1 MSKAKPIE
9 QKKGR
14 PIREIKM
21 VGRDFFVEMQMGRA
35 CPVVVITPAEFNR
48 MMDMMMES
56 ENMHVSIL
64 DKMAEICRRNFRK
77 GKLAR
82 RLRPDTIDTSRK
94 ATRSSL
100 DVHGKRFA
108 QRTAMPNSSKPECGF
123 VGTWYHWVRNQRD
136 CRILH

>member
-56 ENMHVSIL
+56 ENMHQYL
-64 DKMAEICRRNFRK
+64 
-77 GKLAR
+77 
-82 RLRPDTIDTSRK
+82 
-94 ATRSSL
+94 TRWQ
-100 DVHGKRFA
+100 RFA
-108 QRTAMPNSSKPECGF
+108 GAISAKANLPG
-123 VGTWYHWVRNQRD
+123 D
-136 CRILH
+136 